1 MLPVLPT
8 IELVLTPVSA
18 FTEFVTLEELFE
30 VIELEELLELIE
42 LEELFELVEFVT
54 VTGLPG
60 SSTTLWAET
69 PVHSAKAA
77 TVARYLI
84 SVIHAAGHHR
94 RCKKR
99 ARLDGECHRAPNITS
114 RPAPIMSTPAIRA
127 TTTPAGP
134 TFSMSTNSDRPATQ
148 RRFITPTANSTAMSA
163 QQQPRQ

>member
-18 FTEFVTLEELFE
+18 FTEFVTLEESFE
-30 VIELEELLELIE
+30 VIELEELFELI
-42 LEELFELVEFVT
+42 EFVT

-60 SSTTLWAET
+60 SNTTLWAET

-84 SVIHAAGHHR
+84 SVIHAAGHHC

-99 ARLDGECHRAPNITS
+99 ARSISAE
-114 RPAPIMSTPAIRA
+114 AICCYELNRVEG
-127 TTTPAGP
+127 TYCP
-134 TFSMSTNSDRPATQ
+134 S
-148 RRFITPTANSTAMSA
+148 
-163 QQQPRQ
+163 